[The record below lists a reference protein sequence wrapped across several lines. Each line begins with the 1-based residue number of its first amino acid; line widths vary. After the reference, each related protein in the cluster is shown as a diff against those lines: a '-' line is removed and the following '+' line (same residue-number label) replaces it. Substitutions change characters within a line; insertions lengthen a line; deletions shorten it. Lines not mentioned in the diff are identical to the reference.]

1 MSATLAFPEPLAFAP
16 VQVERIELDGLGID
30 LVGRRVTVDGRR
42 VDLAPKEYELLLAL
56 AAAPQRV
63 FRKSELLR
71 GVWGFRSASRTRTL
85 DAHACRLR
93 RKLAGDEEPRYVRN
107 VWGYGYRLI
116 D

>member
-1 MSATLAFPEPLAFAP
+1 MTATLALPEPLLLELAP
-16 VQVERIELDGLGID
+16 GRLSVGDLTIAID
-30 LVGRRVTVDGRR
+30 SRRVSVGARR
-42 VDLAPKEYELLLAL
+42 VDLAPKEYELLVAL
-56 AAAPQRV
+56 AAAPERV

-71 GVWGFRSASRTRTL
+71 VVWGYHASSRTRTV

-93 RKLAGDEEPRYVRN
+93 RKLAGDGPPRYVRN